1 VSITWN
7 EESDLAVSSLAGA
20 CDALDRFGLALQ
32 QCEQADEQ
40 IALALEAVREG
51 LSADVVFWHPG
62 TTADPFAVSGSVS
75 LSADWARVFLAHVC
89 PHANNDRLVRQF
101 LDPGAKPMAPWPC
114 SAALVRISRSH
125 GSWLVALSFHPRRLF
140 RLDELHVLRLAR
152 RMLLNQRPCG
162 RTDWQSVPVSLDG
175 LPIRPT
181 ASDHAASCAGAL
193 NSHPRGAGN

>member
-1 VSITWN
+1 VSITWAD
-7 EESDLAVSSLAGA
+7 EAGLAASSLAGA
-20 CDALDRFGLALQ
+20 CEALDRLGLALQ
-32 QCEQADEQ
+32 QCEQANEQ
-40 IALALEAVREG
+40 IMLALEAVREG

-75 LSADWARVFLAHVC
+75 LSAGWARAFLTHVC

-101 LDPGAKPMAPWPC
+101 LDPGAKPIAPWPC

-125 GSWLVALSFHPRRLF
+125 SSWLAALSFHPRRLF

-162 RTDWQSVPVSLDG
+162 RTDLQSVQRNGDG
-175 LPIRPT
+175 LQICPT
-181 ASDHAASCAGAL
+181 ASDHAAS
-193 NSHPRGAGN
+193 